1 MGNPKS
7 ILCIASYEKGFD
19 FMKTAKEFGA
29 RVFLLTSKSL
39 EHASWPRESIDEVFY
54 MPDVNKVWNSEDMI
68 NGVSYLCR
76 KKEIDIIVALDDF
89 DVEKASQL
97 REHLRIPGM
106 GDTTMRYFRDK
117 LAMRARA
124 KELYI
129 KVPDFIHVLNHDKLN
144 KFLDEVEPPFVLKPR
159 MLAGATG
166 ITKINNRDEF
176 WDAINSL
183 GDKQSYYL
191 LEKFIP
197 GEIFHVDSIITDKNV
212 KFALAHKYGLPPME
226 VAHDGRVFTSHTIN
240 RDSGDSKKL
249 LEINK
254 EVIEGLGLVKGISH
268 SEFIKSSETGEF
280 YFLETSARV
289 GGANIS
295 ELVKAASGLNLWSEW
310 VKLELYHHY
319 VLPPVKEDYAAIML
333 SLAKQKNPDLTSF
346 DDPEI
351 IWKLDKAFHAGLVI
365 ASSSF
370 ERVQELLNSYT
381 KRFYEEFFTSA
392 PISSKPTD

>member
-1 MGNPKS
+1 
-7 ILCIASYEKGFD
+7 
-19 FMKTAKEFGA
+19 
-29 RVFLLTSKSL
+29 
-39 EHASWPRESIDEVFY
+39 
-54 MPDVNKVWNSEDMI
+54 
-68 NGVSYLCR
+68 
-76 KKEIDIIVALDDF
+76 
-89 DVEKASQL
+89 
-97 REHLRIPGM
+97 
-106 GDTTMRYFRDK
+106 
-117 LAMRARA
+117 
-124 KELYI
+124 
-129 KVPDFIHVLNHDKLN
+129 
-144 KFLDEVEPPFVLKPR
+144 
-159 MLAGATG
+159 
-166 ITKINNRDEF
+166 
-176 WDAINSL
+176 
-183 GDKQSYYL
+183 
-191 LEKFIP
+191 
-197 GEIFHVDSIITDKNV
+197 
-212 KFALAHKYGLPPME
+212 ME